1 MKNLLKSSI
10 LAGLVLLTLI
20 ASGCARARSETP
32 TPTRNT
38 QQVDTPVP
46 ASVDGTPTVLT
57 VVATATQP
65 PIIGTP
71 TPLILNTPTP
81 STAATSQTGTGS
93 GSNAETSASPPPPPP
108 TPISPNPTTTT
119 GSGSEIVHIV
129 QPGENL
135 FRIGIQYGVDAATL
149 AAYNG
154 ISDPTLIYVG
164 QKIRIP
170 VSGSGYT
177 GSSGQIY
184 VVQPGDT
191 LYTIATSFNITVQA
205 LMNANGITNPDMIY
219 IGQQLTVP

>member
-93 GSNAETSASPPPPPP
+93 GSNAETSASPPPP